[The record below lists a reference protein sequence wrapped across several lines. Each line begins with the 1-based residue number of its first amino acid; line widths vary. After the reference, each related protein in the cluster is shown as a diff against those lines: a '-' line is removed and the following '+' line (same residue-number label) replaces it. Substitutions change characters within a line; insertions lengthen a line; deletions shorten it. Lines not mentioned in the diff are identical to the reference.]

1 MDITAFIAA
10 AEALDPQHLD
20 RLLAFY
26 ADDCRFTDPFQSVSG
41 QSAIQQIYADM
52 FTHLHEPKFRDV
64 HLMGAATSAPAEA
77 VIGWT
82 FEFAIGP
89 GRPVQRLSGCSRLR
103 FNAQGKIQDHTDF
116 WDGSRLMQAFPVVG
130 PVIGW
135 LRRKIAH
142 SSGG

>member
-1 MDITAFIAA
+1 MDIAAFIAA
-10 AEALDPQHLD
+10 AEALDQQNLD
-20 RLLAFY
+20 RLLECY
-26 ADDCRFTDPFQSVSG
+26 AEDCRFTDPFQTVSSK
-41 QSAIQQIYADM
+41 SAIQQIYLEM

-64 HLMGAATSAPAEA
+64 HLMGAATNAPAEA

-82 FEFAIGP
+82 FEFSIGP
-89 GRPVQRLSGCSRLR
+89 GKPRQRLPGCSRLR
-103 FNAQGKIQDHTDF
+103 LNAQGKIQDHTDY

-142 SSGG
+142 SSSS